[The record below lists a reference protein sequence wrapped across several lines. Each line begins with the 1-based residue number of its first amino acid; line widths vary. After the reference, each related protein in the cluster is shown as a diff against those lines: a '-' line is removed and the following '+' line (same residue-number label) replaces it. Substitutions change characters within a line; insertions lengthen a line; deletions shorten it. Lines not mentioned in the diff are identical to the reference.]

1 MAGGAKEPL
10 VYSKW
15 VLMIYNGCQIYFILI
30 FGEGSQAATIESNPS
45 KILFLFSGSSYPS
58 VRKNSAKLNCIIPK
72 IKKEILISKEG

>member
-1 MAGGAKEPL
+1 MAGGEKEPL

-15 VLMIYNGCQIYFILI
+15 LLTIYNGCQVYFILI

-45 KILFLFSGSSYPS
+45 KILFLFSGSNYPGL
-58 VRKNSAKLNCIIPK
+58 RKNSAKLNCIIPK